1 MRTFKKGDQIIYVP
15 THADGIDHP
24 DAERGFVTSTPPSG
38 TSVFCRYWNK
48 AKPHELR
55 TKANSEATPIDMLV
69 KANSRHQSI
78 IDELLK
84 NLDN

>member
-24 DAERGFVTSTPPSG
+24 DAERGFVTSLAPNG
-38 TSVFCRYWNK
+38 TSAFCRYWSK
-48 AKPHELR
+48 ANPRELR

-78 IDELLK
+78 ITLL
-84 NLDN
+84 LRFIV